1 MSSSPP
7 CGSTRRVK
15 ARAFIADLHLTAQRP
30 QAIELF
36 RDFLAQ
42 AQGLLDQL
50 YILGDLF
57 EYWVGDDGADEAEFI
72 PVVAALRTAT
82 NQGLRISVLHGNR
95 DFLLGAHFVERT
107 GCRLLDDPHELTLF
121 GTPTLISHGD
131 ALCTD
136 DHAYQD
142 LRRQFRDPRWQQQIL
157 TRPLADR
164 IAMARALRAES
175 GRATQALDATVLD
188 VNTEAASALLE
199 RHGVRRLIHG
209 HTHRPGE
216 YPVPTAT
223 GSGVRIVVGDWYEG
237 SSVLVVG
244 PARHALVAVADF
256 PGAVAH
262 VMRGQDE

>member
-1 MSSSPP
+1 M
-7 CGSTRRVK
+7 K

-57 EYWVGDDGADEAEFI
+57 EYWVGDDGADEAEFA

-82 NQGLRISVLHGNR
+82 DRGLGISILHGNR
-95 DFLLGAHFVERT
+95 DFLLGARFVELT

-121 GTPTLISHGD
+121 GTPTVISHGD

-136 DHAYQD
+136 DREYQE
-142 LRRQFRDPRWQQQIL
+142 LRRQFRDPRWQQQVL
-157 TRPLADR
+157 TRPLAER

-175 GRATQALDATVLD
+175 GRATQALDAAILD
-188 VNTEAASALLE
+188 VNTEAASALLA

-216 YPVPTAT
+216 YPVPTAA
-223 GSGVRIVVGDWYEG
+223 GLGARIVVGDWYEG

-256 PGAVAH
+256 PGAIAD

>member
-1 MSSSPP
+1 M
-7 CGSTRRVK
+7 K

-30 QAIELF
+30 HAIGLF
-36 RDFLAQ
+36 RDFLEQ
-42 AQGLLDQL
+42 AQGPLDQL

-57 EYWVGDDGADEAEFI
+57 EYWVGDDGADEPEFA
-72 PVVAALRTAT
+72 PVVAALREAT
-82 NQGLRISVLHGNR
+82 DTGLGISVLHGNR
-95 DFLLGAHFVERT
+95 DFLLGARFAELT

-121 GTPTLISHGD
+121 GAPTLISHGD

-136 DHAYQD
+136 DREYQE

-175 GRATQALDATVLD
+175 GRATPAKDATLLD
-188 VNTEAASALLE
+188 VNTEAATALLE

-216 YPVPTAT
+216 YPVPTAM
-223 GSGVRIVVGDWYEG
+223 GPGVRIVVGDWYEG

-256 PGAVAH
+256 PGAVAD
-262 VMRGQDE
+262 VMRGQRE